1 MSATVVP
8 CPGSRGSS
16 TEWPS
21 ATMASAMGRID
32 DGLPVKPWITRQPT
46 GPPATESGSA
56 SGATSGMAGGYA
68 LQEHCQFEEGYATT
82 SAHKPPEMFTAAG
95 PRMTT
100 NSAGRQQKTSGDV
113 ILTR

>member
-56 SGATSGMAGGYA
+56 SGAPSGMAGGYA
-68 LQEHCQFEEGYATT
+68 PQEHYQFAEGYAT
-82 SAHKPPEMFTAAG
+82 PPATQPLTEMLPEAG
-95 PRMTT
+95 PRRTT
-100 NSAGRQQKTSGDV
+100 HRAASPQRP
-113 ILTR
+113 

>member
-56 SGATSGMAGGYA
+56 SGRTSGMAGGYA
-68 LQEHCQFEEGYATT
+68 LQEHCQFERGCAATER
-82 SAHKPPEMFTAAG
+82 SETA
-95 PRMTT
+95 
-100 NSAGRQQKTSGDV
+100 GDV
-113 ILTR
+113 DGCGAEDDHEQRRDRKSTRLNSSN